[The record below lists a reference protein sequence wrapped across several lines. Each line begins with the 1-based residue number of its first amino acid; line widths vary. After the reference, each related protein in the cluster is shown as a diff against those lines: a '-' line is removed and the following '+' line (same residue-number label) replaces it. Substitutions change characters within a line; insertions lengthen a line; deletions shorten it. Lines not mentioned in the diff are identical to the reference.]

1 MAKRLEKTGVQT
13 GQIIFASE
21 VSQSIDAFT
30 GVEAY
35 DINLS
40 GSLDVTGSTK
50 IEGDAVITGSLSLK
64 GTTETEQDTILTIN
78 TSTGKIHHLPK
89 STLTTDFV
97 EAVKEDLPDPEV
109 PTLQNVTARGNTTDQ
124 DITIGG
130 TLTSANFKHTG
141 KSVHFPSVSGW
152 YTILSFNADSSRR
165 GGGNLILSTTG
176 GDFRPTTWVIK
187 YHDDWGSGG
196 SSTGTL
202 KLEQYG
208 TTDKITKARIISD
221 KNTPSGNPD
230 APLTV
235 REHLEIYIKN
245 TTFDGLLD
253 SERGEDTTPK
263 ELSYGRGLVIYNDK
277 LLGFGSGIGLNIETF
292 IAPIYNLDSETI
304 EQVSVET
311 LKPSTFDTVNEGTE
325 GNKDILVKELEFI
338 IQGTSIENLLVKS
351 AVLSLPSGSN
361 EFQDFQIMGTRTVE
375 WEVDQQKT
383 YFDDDYIILSSDLNI
398 LHCEIRENPT
408 SGVINV
414 VYNNEGTYSYFDK
427 QVSDEQFTLDSNFLD
442 DETSIITIKAP
453 KDSNYPFYRIT
464 VVRANAASHGDKRI
478 YAIIEKLFKP

>member
-50 IEGDAVITGSLSLK
+50 IEGDTVITGSLSLK

-109 PTLQNVTARGNTTDQ
+109 PTLQNVTAEGNTTDQ

-141 KSVHFPSVSGW
+141 KSVHLPNVSGW

-187 YHDDWGSGG
+187 YHDDWGSGAG
-196 SSTGTL
+196 SKGTL

-208 TTDKITKARIISD
+208 TNDKITKARIISD
-221 KNTPSGNPD
+221 QNTPSG
-230 APLTV
+230 V

-253 SERGEDTTPK
+253 SERGLDTTPN

-277 LLGFGSGIGLNIETF
+277 LLGFGSGIGLNIDTF
-292 IAPIYNLDSETI
+292 TAQIWDTDSDSVQT
-304 EQVSVET
+304 VNVET
-311 LKPSTFDTVNEGTE
+311 LQPSTFDTVNEGTE

-361 EFQDFQIMGTRTVE
+361 EFQDFQIMGTRTIE
-375 WEVDQQKT
+375 WEVDQQQT

-398 LHCEIRENPT
+398 LRCEIQENPT

-427 QVSDEQFTLDSNFLD
+427 QVSDGQFTLDSNFLD

-464 VVRANAASHGDKRI
+464 VVRANVASHGDKRI